1 MNQLDI
7 EREKG
12 KFPSQPV
19 ANPKANGKETTYQ
32 IGNTSLGPPHY
43 QGEIKSV
50 TTLRSGRKVD
60 NHVEP
65 PKSSIKVSSPSP
77 VQGNYTSESILDQ
90 PALVDKP
97 GLGDQKELK
106 PVEPK
111 LYVPKPPFP
120 GRLVQS
126 ERQKMF
132 DEIKEV
138 FKNVHINIP
147 FLIAILTNSFIC

>member
-19 ANPKANGKETTYQ
+19 ANPKANGKETTYHL
-32 IGNTSLGPPHY
+32 GSASGPPHY

-50 TTLRSGRKVD
+50 TTLRPGRKIE

-65 PKSSIKVSSPSP
+65 PKSSIKVQP
-77 VQGNYTSESILDQ
+77 VIDQ
-90 PALVDKP
+90 PVDKP
-97 GLGDQKELK
+97 GQGDQKEPK

-132 DEIKEV
+132 GEIKEV
-138 FKNVHINIP
+138 FKNVHINITL
-147 FLIAILTNSFIC
+147 FDCHSTNSFIC